1 MPPFPKLETWLMHTH
16 VNDNNLMAHNI
27 KEIHTLCF
35 GDCTFKHSFF
45 TKMWPGGLVHR
56 EWSHNI
62 FFGFHNP
69 LVIMVKSYVRLV
81 PIRSFILC
89 TIHIHIIGDHISI

>member
-35 GDCTFKHSFF
+35 GDCTFKHTSLRKCVEIALFVDD
-45 TKMWPGGLVHR
+45 GLVTPFL
-56 EWSHNI
+56 N
-62 FFGFHNP
+62 F
-69 LVIMVKSYVRLV
+69 VILLLYKEKPMLHWFY
-81 PIRSFILC
+81 
-89 TIHIHIIGDHISI
+89 